1 MMDLY
6 KALSELYE
14 EKKRLDRAI
23 MRVEYK
29 LAMLAEAPLRS
40 KRGRKNMSTD
50 ERRQVSERMTAYWA
64 ARRARADTVPQEKN
78 SGPAEIVDNGARA

>member
-6 KALSELYE
+6 KALSELHE

-23 MRVEYK
+23 SRVEYR
-29 LAMLAEAPLRS
+29 LAMLSEVPRRS
-40 KRGRKNMSTD
+40 KRGRKNMSSE

-64 ARRARADTVPQEKN
+64 ARRARSEAPARKSNSESGETV
-78 SGPAEIVDNGARA
+78 GNGATA

>member
-1 MMDLY
+1 MMDFY

-23 MRVEYK
+23 SRVEYR
-29 LAMLAEAPLRS
+29 LAMLSEAPHRS
-40 KRGRKNMSTD
+40 KRGRKNMSTE

-64 ARRARADTVPQEKN
+64 ARRARSETPARKKNGESGETV
-78 SGPAEIVDNGARA
+78 GNGVRA

>member
-23 MRVEYK
+23 KRVEYR
-29 LAMLAEAPLRS
+29 LAMLSEAPQRS
-40 KRGRKNMSTD
+40 KRGRKYMSTE

-64 ARRARADTVPQEKN
+64 ARRARSETPPRKKN
-78 SGPAEIVDNGARA
+78 GGPGETIGNGARV